1 MSASPPNSNVLS
13 IHLDLP
19 STDARQGMG
28 APAIPTAL
36 YCAGFFCSGSVVNW
50 FPFISPVMLTMY
62 GSSPPYCKAGFNHR
76 RLWR

>member
-1 MSASPPNSNVLS
+1 MSASPLNSNIPS

-19 STDARQGMG
+19 PVDARQGMG

-50 FPFISPVMLTMY
+50 FPFISPVTLAMY
-62 GSSPPYCKAGFNHR
+62 GSSRPSLQSGFLLAG
-76 RLWR
+76 